1 MQRQPRPRPI
11 PVEFISHR
19 ECASPVLTAF
29 SFGMQRQEGAQAGA
43 RSADTPAGTEL
54 QNEQGSAGVEGE
66 NVAAAA
72 GGKVGALV

>member
-1 MQRQPRPRPI
+1 
-11 PVEFISHR
+11 
-19 ECASPVLTAF
+19 
-29 SFGMQRQEGAQAGA
+29 MQRQEGAQAGA